1 MHICILLYLKSF
13 ICAYLKPTIAIDNYI
28 SSYMSFNLGAAT
40 ARAMNIPR
48 NFESKRCSSKPNIGP
63 SMKGKGKNK
72 ARDRD
77 LWGLDSDD
85 DSSLYGRSL
94 PATFAFESDLF
105 VSPTNPLTFQ
115 KEIKP
120 RNAAQEKYMKL
131 LETPSPPIVVAV
143 GPAGVA
149 KTYLCNAIGIQK
161 LLNGQ
166 VDKLIITRPAVS
178 VAEQL
183 GHLPGTL
190 EEKMDPWMRPI
201 YDVFYKFVSPQKV
214 QAMIQKQQIEICP
227 LGFMRG
233 RTFDNAW
240 ICADEMQ
247 NSTPEQML
255 MMLTRIGKN
264 SKLVITGDPAQHDRG
279 FERNGLVDLLR
290 RLDTTSEEAYH
301 DIHVCQFTHEHVERH
316 PVIKK
321 VLKLYGTH
329 HVPSS

>member
-1 MHICILLYLKSF
+1 MPIPPVALSMHPSTYS
-13 ICAYLKPTIAIDNYI
+13 
-28 SSYMSFNLGAAT
+28 LG
-40 ARAMNIPR
+40 
-48 NFESKRCSSKPNIGP
+48 RCSSKPIVGP
-63 SMKGKGKNK
+63 GMKGKGKSR

-77 LWGLDSDD
+77 LWGVESDD
-85 DSSLYGRSL
+85 EIYGGSRSLGSSL
-94 PATFAFESDLF
+94 PTCFAFDNEALGS
-105 VSPTNPLTFQ
+105 SGPMPSMSM
-115 KEIKP
+115 KEVRP
-120 RNAAQEKYMKL
+120 RNAAQEKYVRL
-131 LETPSPPIVVAV
+131 LETPSPPIVIAV

-149 KTYLCNAIGIQK
+149 KTFLCNAIGIQK
-161 LLNGQ
+161 LLNGS

-201 YDVFYKFVSPQKV
+201 YDVFYKFVTPSKV
-214 QAMIQKQQIEICP
+214 QSMIQKQQIEICP

-255 MMLTRIGKN
+255 MMLTRIGRN
-264 SKLVITGDPAQHDRG
+264 SKLVITGDPLQHDRG
-279 FERNGLVDLLR
+279 FERNGLLDLLN
-290 RLDTTSEEAYH
+290 RLDERSESEHH
-301 DIHVCQFTHEHVERH
+301 DIHVCRFTHEHVERH

-321 VLKLYGTH
+321 VLKLYGMQNP
-329 HVPSS
+329 PSS

>member
-1 MHICILLYLKSF
+1 MRPTFTSMSSIITPSSLCSWPKQSF
-13 ICAYLKPTIAIDNYI
+13 
-28 SSYMSFNLGAAT
+28 
-40 ARAMNIPR
+40 ARI
-48 NFESKRCSSKPNIGP
+48 CSSKPYVGVQAT
-63 SMKGKGKNK
+63 MKGKGKNK

-77 LWGLDSDD
+77 MWGLDSDD
-85 DSSLYGRSL
+85 ETVYGSSL
-94 PATFAFESDLF
+94 PASLSRYDGESFMMAAVPAHL
-105 VSPTNPLTFQ
+105 N

-120 RNAAQEKYMKL
+120 RNEAQEKYMEL
-131 LETPSPPIVVAV
+131 LQTPSPPIVIAV

-149 KTYLCNAIGIQK
+149 KTYLCNAIGIRK
-161 LLNGQ
+161 LLNGE
-166 VDKLIITRPAVS
+166 VEKLIITRPAVS

-201 YDVFYKFVSPQKV
+201 YDVFYKFVPQSKV

-264 SKLVITGDPAQHDRG
+264 SKLVITGDPEQHDRG
-279 FERNGLVDLLR
+279 FERNGLMDLMR
-290 RLDTTSEEAYH
+290 RLDVESEAEHH
-301 DIHVCQFTHEHVERH
+301 DIRVCRFTHEHVERH

-321 VLKLYGTH
+321 ILKLYGTQH
-329 HVPSS
+329 TPSF

>member
-1 MHICILLYLKSF
+1 MGSATLLSPHVRN
-13 ICAYLKPTIAIDNYI
+13 IT
-28 SSYMSFNLGAAT
+28 LGAT
-40 ARAMNIPR
+40 
-48 NFESKRCSSKPNIGP
+48 RCYSQLNVVAG
-63 SMKGKGKNK
+63 MKGKGKIK
-72 ARDRD
+72 ARERN
-77 LWGLDSDD
+77 LWGIDSDD
-85 DSSLYGRSL
+85 DMCGSSRSLGGSLPTMFHFDDISPASSL
-94 PATFAFESDLF
+94 
-105 VSPTNPLTFQ
+105 VSF
-115 KEIKP
+115 KEVRA
-120 RNAAQEKYMKL
+120 RNEAQEKYIKL
-131 LETPSPPIVVAV
+131 LEAPAPPIVVAV

-149 KTYLCNAIGIQK
+149 KTYLCSAIGIQK
-161 LLNGQ
+161 LLSGS
-166 VDKLIITRPAVS
+166 VDKLIITRPAVA

-201 YDVFYKFVSPQKV
+201 YDVFYKFVSPSRV

-279 FERNGLVDLLR
+279 FERNGLWDLMK
-290 RLDTTSEEAYH
+290 RLNVQSEAIHH
-301 DIHVCQFTHEHVERH
+301 DIHVCHFGQEHVERH

-321 VLKLYGTH
+321 VLKLYHTE
-329 HVPSS
+329 SITNKNEQKDDIKM

>member
-1 MHICILLYLKSF
+1 
-13 ICAYLKPTIAIDNYI
+13 
-28 SSYMSFNLGAAT
+28 
-40 ARAMNIPR
+40 
-48 NFESKRCSSKPNIGP
+48 
-63 SMKGKGKNK
+63 MKGKGKSR

-77 LWGLDSDD
+77 MWGMDSDEEI
-85 DSSLYGRSL
+85 YGRSL
-94 PATFAFESDLF
+94 GNHSLADSLPFNDIIGSGSFHQTHM
-105 VSPTNPLTFQ
+105 
-115 KEIKP
+115 KEVRP

-131 LETPSPPIVVAV
+131 LEAPAPPIVIAV

-161 LLNGQ
+161 LINGS

-201 YDVFYKFVSPQKV
+201 YDVFYKFVSPSKV
-214 QAMIQKQQIEICP
+214 QSMIQKQQIEICP

-255 MMLTRIGKN
+255 MMLTRIGRN

-279 FERNGLVDLLR
+279 FERNGLVDLMRKLNV
-290 RLDTTSEEAYH
+290 DSQEEHH
-301 DIHVCQFTHEHVERH
+301 DIHVCQFTSEHVERH

-321 VLKLYGTH
+321 VLKLYGANSP
-329 HVPSS
+329 PSS

>member
-1 MHICILLYLKSF
+1 MLLGSRSPSVPY
-13 ICAYLKPTIAIDNYI
+13 
-28 SSYMSFNLGAAT
+28 AA
-40 ARAMNIPR
+40 ARVGQ
-48 NFESKRCSSKPNIGP
+48 RCSKHTIGHV
-63 SMKGKGKNK
+63 MKGKGKSR

-77 LWGLDSDD
+77 LWGFGDSDD
-85 DSSLYGRSL
+85 DDLYGSSA
-94 PATFAFESDLF
+94 PAAFSMMEELA
-105 VSPTNPLTFQ
+105 VSPRPHAPI
-115 KEIKP
+115 KEIRP
-120 RNAAQEKYMKL
+120 RNEAQERYVKL
-131 LETPSPPIVVAV
+131 LETPAPPIIVAV

-149 KTYLCNAIGIQK
+149 KTFLCSAVGIQK
-161 LLNGQ
+161 LLAGS

-201 YDVFYKFVSPQKV
+201 YDVFYKFVTPAKV
-214 QAMIQKQQIEICP
+214 QALIQKQQIEICP

-240 ICADEMQ
+240 IVADEMQ

-255 MMLTRIGKN
+255 MMLTRIGRN

-279 FERNGLVDLLR
+279 FERNGLTDLMR
-290 RLDTTSEEAYH
+290 RLDVESEAEHH
-301 DIHVCQFTHEHVERH
+301 DIRVCRFTEEHVERH

-321 VLKLYGTH
+321 VLRLYGARDA
-329 HVPSS
+329 PSF

>member
-1 MHICILLYLKSF
+1 
-13 ICAYLKPTIAIDNYI
+13 
-28 SSYMSFNLGAAT
+28 
-40 ARAMNIPR
+40 
-48 NFESKRCSSKPNIGP
+48 
-63 SMKGKGKNK
+63 MKGKGKSK

-77 LWGLDSDD
+77 MWGMDSDEEYI
-85 DSSLYGRSL
+85 YGRSL
-94 PATFAFESDLF
+94 PNSFPTHFPFENDF
-105 VSPTNPLTFQ
+105 VGGSSVSAAPSMQFKDIRARNP
-115 KEIKP
+115 
-120 RNAAQEKYMKL
+120 AQEKYMKL
-131 LETPSPPIVVAV
+131 LESPNPPIVIAV

-161 LLNGQ
+161 LINGS

-201 YDVFYKFVSPQKV
+201 YDVFYKFVSPAKV

-279 FERNGLVDLLR
+279 FERNGLMDLMK
-290 RLDTTSEEAYH
+290 RLDIESEQEHH
-301 DIHVCQFTHEHVERH
+301 DIRVCQFTHEHVERH

-321 VLKLYGTH
+321 VLRLYGTNSP
-329 HVPSS
+329 PSN